1 MNLVRVA
8 DILGRLTAMKFF
20 PSDPGA
26 RDAIVSIVGEM
37 ANSHEQVEWLV
48 DRMIS
53 IYVEWPGPMEMR
65 ACFCSRFRP
74 CDGIEAISNVYGDE
88 SGFPP
93 DPVVDRLKLAATP
106 QRLITGQ
113 TEASQSAPDPTF
125 PTSAIEL
132 LKTVKKEIPPAPPQ
146 FGAKPG
152 SAEEIE
158 RIKRLQESAR
168 REVSA

>member
-48 DRMIS
+48 GRMIS
-53 IYVEWPGPMEMR
+53 IYPEWPGPMEMR

-74 CDGIEAISNVYGDE
+74 CDGLEAISNVFGDE
-88 SGFPP
+88 SGFPL
-93 DPVVDRLKLAATP
+93 DPAVDRMKLSANA
-106 QRLITGQ
+106 QRLIAGQ
-113 TEASQSAPDPTF
+113 PEASRSAPDPTF

-132 LKTVKKEIPPAPPQ
+132 LKAAKKEIPPTPPR
-146 FGAKPG
+146 FGVEPG

-158 RIKRLQESAR
+158 RIKRLQEAAR
-168 REVSA
+168 LKATA